1 MTSTQLLVADDGH
14 DVAAEANDLV
24 TRIRGAHE
32 IGPAAVAS
40 AVRDLGLEPM
50 DGARNNHVYRQLN
63 ADGPPRCVKIYKVDD
78 RRRLE
83 REWNALT
90 LLAGHGVTR
99 VPRPLWC
106 ADHPH
111 LPIMCMSLLP
121 GAPVA
126 DLVDPAPALAALP
139 DLVRQIHQVP
149 LSVFRQMERIDSA
162 THYVNR
168 IMRVWPEQLLRH
180 AQDDLTREMRD
191 LLRWWRGTDDADL
204 TCEWA
209 PRVLSRGD
217 SNLLNWLWD
226 GHRIGVVDFEFS
238 GYADRVFDAADLI
251 EHISARPID
260 DAAWEPLLA
269 DLDLT
274 SRERRRYLAARRT
287 CAMRWLAVLWKH
299 RKDRPDD
306 FARQRER
313 VHALRA
319 LSA

>member
-1 MTSTQLLVADDGH
+1 MTSTQLVVAEGGQDA
-14 DVAAEANDLV
+14 AAEAHDLV

-50 DGARNNHVYRQLN
+50 DGARNNRVYRQMDPGG
-63 ADGPPRCVKIYKVDD
+63 AGQCVKIYKVDD

-90 LLAGHGVTR
+90 LLAGHGVQG

-106 ADHPH
+106 AEHPH
-111 LPIMCMSLLP
+111 LPIMGMTLLP
-121 GAPVA
+121 GTQVA

-139 DLVRQIHQVP
+139 DLMRQIQQAP
-149 LSVFRQMERIDSA
+149 LSVFRQLERVDSA
-162 THYVNR
+162 THYVHR
-168 IMRVWPEQLLRH
+168 ITRVWPEQLLRH
-180 AQDDLTREMRD
+180 EQDDLTREMRE

-204 TCEWA
+204 ACEWA

-226 GHRIGVVDFEFS
+226 GHRIGVVDFEFC
-238 GYADRVFDAADLI
+238 GYADRVFDAADLV
-251 EHISARPID
+251 EHISAGPIE
-260 DAAWEPLLA
+260 DAAWEPLVA
-269 DLDLT
+269 DLGLT

-299 RKDRPDD
+299 REDRLHD

-313 VHALRA
+313 VRALRA
-319 LSA
+319 MPA